1 MVSARQS
8 VVLKCILWVIPQIP
22 QESFHSVSQLET
34 LSTNSNYMQFI
45 LSYII
50 YHHIYFSSSSL
61 LLFLPSH
68 QGDLV
73 CCHVSV
79 TGNSSVLTARDKSN

>member
-8 VVLKCILWVIPQIP
+8 VFLKCILWVIPQIP

-50 YHHIYFSSSSL
+50 YHHIYFSSSSSFSSLAPGGSGL
-61 LLFLPSH
+61 LSRFSH
-68 QGDLV
+68 
-73 CCHVSV
+73 
-79 TGNSSVLTARDKSN
+79 R